1 MEELKLELEKLYNIS
16 WELKISPIKDSNLYS
31 YEGTYQG
38 ISKYVFRVY
47 LDSCRIA
54 IIFNLN
60 PFISKYIKNK
70 TCEELIYYINEELI
84 NNKSTPKDLNQIAI
98 NIKISKRNL
107 IINSILK
114 S

>member
-1 MEELKLELEKLYNIS
+1 MELRICSEESSKVIR
-16 WELKISPIKDSNLYS
+16 KILLPRS
-31 YEGTYQG
+31 
-38 ISKYVFRVY
+38 F
-47 LDSCRIA
+47 RIA